1 MTECDQASRGIGDAL
16 DPYLRRQAA
25 FSRGN

>member
-16 DPYLRRQAA
+16 DPCLRRQAA